1 MARSREKI
9 FKEVLHLSEEE
20 RLELTGLLIE
30 SLDKSTDDN
39 VEKSWI
45 TEVEKRI
52 QALDSGTE
60 KTIPWEDIK
69 DKIFKRA

>member
-1 MARSREKI
+1 MVRSREKI